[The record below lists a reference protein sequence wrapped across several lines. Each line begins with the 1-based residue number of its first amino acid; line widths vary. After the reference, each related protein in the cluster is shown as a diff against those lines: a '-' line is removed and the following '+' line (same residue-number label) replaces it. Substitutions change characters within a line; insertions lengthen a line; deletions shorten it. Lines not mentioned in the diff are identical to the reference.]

1 MGTAHRGLRKF
12 TQSYSRGALGPCVA
26 EEMVEGFTAG
36 NCLGGALKKKYNA
49 PKIIKDECGCCG
61 LSMFEWYQ
69 LEVFFMD

>member
-36 NCLGGALKKKYNA
+36 NCLGGAFEKKVQCTEDY
-49 PKIIKDECGCCG
+49 
-61 LSMFEWYQ
+61 
-69 LEVFFMD
+69 